1 MVEMD
6 EKQARTWGMLCHILA
21 FAGFIIPLVGNIVGP
36 LVIWLLKREEH
47 PFIDEQGK
55 ESVNFEITVSIC
67 LAIALGLACV
77 GGVIILPLILPPV
90 VVILWIVFVIIAA
103 IKANA
108 GEHYRYPFALRLV
121 K

>member
-6 EKQARTWGMLCHILA
+6 EKQARNWGMLCHVAA
-21 FAGFIIPLVGNIVGP
+21 FVGLIIPLVGNIVGP

-55 ESVNFEITVSIC
+55 ESLNFEITISIC
-67 LAIALGLACV
+67 
-77 GGVIILPLILPPV
+77 GVIAGILSCLGIGIILGVIVAV
-90 VVILWIVFVIIAA
+90 VWIVFVIIAS
-103 IKANA
+103 IKASA